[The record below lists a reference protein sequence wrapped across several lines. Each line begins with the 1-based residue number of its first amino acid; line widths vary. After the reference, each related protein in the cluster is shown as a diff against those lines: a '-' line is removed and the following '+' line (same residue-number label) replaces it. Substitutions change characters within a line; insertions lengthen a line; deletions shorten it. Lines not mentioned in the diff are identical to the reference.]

1 MGFDP
6 RSYDTTVVLR
16 DGSSIRIRAIRPD
29 DKQRLL
35 DHFNSLSER
44 SVYFRFFSAKKR
56 LTDEE
61 LKAFTEP
68 DFVTHVAL
76 VATLL
81 EDGTERIIGVGR
93 YIVPPGGDPHR
104 AEVAFAVADKYQGKG
119 IGTALLEH
127 LVNIAR
133 NMGVTEFEANVLGEN
148 NQMLEVF
155 ARSGF
160 HVARTVEGGIVHVSF
175 PTAETPEY
183 RVAVETRERQ
193 AVAQSIRPFFYPRA
207 VAVVGASNRPNTV
220 GNALVKNLKEC
231 GFRGAL
237 YPIHPREDRIE
248 GLPVYRK
255 VSEAPGPVDLAVI
268 AVPAAAVEE
277 VVTDCAR
284 AHVRAVVVISAG
296 FGESSAEGR
305 EREQRLRQLVRGS
318 GMRMVGPNCMG
329 LLNTD
334 PEVSLNATFAPTFPP
349 RGNISMLSQS
359 GALGLAILDTVRTLD
374 VGIATFVSV
383 GNKAD
388 VSGNDLLWYW
398 LDDPSTKV
406 ILLYLESFGNPRK
419 FARIAPVVAR
429 EKPIVAVKSGRSAAG
444 TRAAASHSAALA
456 SLDVAVDALF
466 EQAGVIRT
474 DTLEELFD
482 VAALLS
488 TQPVPPGPRVG
499 VVTNAG
505 GPGILLADACEAHGL
520 TLPELS
526 AQTRSALAEFL
537 PPQASLANPVD
548 IIASATPEQFERSL
562 ELVGKDPNID
572 CVVAIFIPL
581 FLTQVE
587 ETAAAIAR
595 AVGRIPAHKPA
606 LNVFLSSRGIPRE
619 LARGPRGPLPSF
631 RFPEDAARA
640 LAKAYRYRRWRERPR
655 GQELRLDR
663 FAENTIRAVVDRV
676 VAHATEPI
684 WVDEHDTS
692 LLLRAAGIRVAA
704 GETVPCEQA
713 VEAAERLGY
722 PLVVK
727 AQLPG
732 LLHKTEVGG
741 VVMNL
746 FAPEQVE
753 AAVAEMRAQLAEH
766 GWALERVLVQR
777 QIVGGHE
784 AMVGV
789 VTDPTFGP
797 LVVCGLGGVLV
808 ELLRDV
814 CFRLTPVTDLDA
826 REMIESLRTAPLLS
840 GYRGMPAGDKDAFA
854 ELIQRVSA
862 LVELVPELRELDL
875 NPVKVLPPG
884 EGVVVVD
891 ARLRLARE

>member
-1 MGFDP
+1 MPLDA
-6 RSYDTTVVLR
+6 RHYDTTVILR
-16 DGSSIRIRAIRPD
+16 DGTSIRVRAIRPD

-61 LKAFTEP
+61 LVRFTEP

-81 EDGTERIIGVGR
+81 EQNHERIIGVGR
-93 YIVPPGGDPHR
+93 YIVPPGGSPHR
-104 AEVAFAVADKYQGKG
+104 AEVAFAVADRYQGRG
-119 IGTALLEH
+119 VGTALLEH
-127 LVNIAR
+127 LASIAR
-133 NMGVTEFEANVLGEN
+133 ELGVTEFEANVLGEN

-160 HVARTVEGGIVHVSF
+160 RVARTVEGGIVHVCF
-175 PTAETPEY
+175 PTAETPDY
-183 RVAVETRERQ
+183 RTAAESRERQ

-231 GFRGAL
+231 GFRGPI
-237 YPIHPREDRIE
+237 YPVNPRHEFVE
-248 GLPVYRK
+248 GLPAYPTVRQIG
-255 VSEAPGPVDLAVI
+255 AAVDLALI

-277 VVTDCAR
+277 VVADCA
-284 AHVRAVVVISAG
+284 AAGVRAVVVLSAG
-296 FGESSAEGR
+296 FGESGPAGR
-305 EREQRLRQLVRGS
+305 ERELRLRQLVRNS
-318 GMRMVGPNCMG
+318 GMRMVGPNCLG

-359 GALGLAILDTVRTLD
+359 GALGLAILDTVSTLG

-388 VSGNDLLWYW
+388 VSGNDLLCYW
-398 LDDPSTKV
+398 FEDPSTQV

-429 EKPIVAVKSGRSAAG
+429 EKPIVAMKSGRSAAG

-466 EQAGVIRT
+466 EQAGVMRT
-474 DTLEELFD
+474 STLEEMFD

-488 TQPVPPGPRVG
+488 TQPVPPGGRVG

-505 GPGILLADACEAHGL
+505 GPGILLADACEAEGL
-520 TLPELS
+520 TLPELTE
-526 AQTRSALAEFL
+526 ATRAKLREFL
-537 PPQASLANPVD
+537 PLQASLTNPVD
-548 IIASATPEQFERSL
+548 IIASATPEQFERAL
-562 ELVGKDPNID
+562 ELVGSDPQID
-572 CVVAIFIPL
+572 AVVAIYIPL
-581 FLTQVE
+581 FVTQVD

-595 AVGRIPAHKPA
+595 AAARIPAHKPV
-606 LNVFLSSRGIPRE
+606 LNVFLSSRGIPSA
-619 LARGPRGPLPSF
+619 LAQGARGPLPSF

-640 LAKAYRYRRWRERPR
+640 LGKAWRYRRWRERPR
-655 GQELRLDR
+655 GQELHLDR
-663 FAENTIRAVVDRV
+663 FAESAIRAVVDRV
-676 VAHATEPI
+676 LAQATEAV
-684 WVDEHDTS
+684 WVEEHDTA
-692 LLLRAAGIRVAA
+692 LILRAAGIRVAT
-704 GETVPCEQA
+704 GETVPCEEA

-722 PLVVK
+722 PLVMK
-727 AQLPG
+727 AQVPG
-732 LLHKTEVGG
+732 LLHKSDVGG
-741 VVMNL
+741 VILNL
-746 FAPEQVE
+746 FAPEQV
-753 AAVAEMRAQLAEH
+753 AAALEEMREQLGRH
-766 GWALERVLVQR
+766 GYKLERVLLQR
-777 QIVGGHE
+777 QIMGGHE

-797 LVVCGLGGVLV
+797 LLVCGLGGVLV

-814 CFRLTPVTDLDA
+814 RIRLTPVTDVDA
-826 REMIESLRTAPLLS
+826 REMVESLRTAPILD
-840 GYRGMPAGDKDAFA
+840 GYRGMPRGDKEA
-854 ELIQRVSA
+854 LVQLVQRVSA
-862 LVELVPELRELDL
+862 VVEAIPELRELDL
-875 NPVKVLPPG
+875 NPVKVLEPG

-891 ARLRLARE
+891 ARMRLAPS